1 MDLIASFDYLSP
13 LDANLGYHQIPMHLE
28 NEEKT
33 SFITK
38 NGTFCY
44 KAMAF
49 DLKNTSVIYQCIMNK
64 YLKDKWE
71 RIRKHTLMTC

>member
-1 MDLIASFDYLSP
+1 VDLIASFDYLSL

-38 NGTFCY
+38 NGTF
-44 KAMAF
+44 
-49 DLKNTSVIYQCIMNK
+49 VIK
-64 YLKDKWE
+64 LWLL
-71 RIRKHTLMTC
+71 T